1 MITRGSRVRIMGG
14 TYEGCDGMVL
24 DDLGSADFSF
34 SRGGPSVRVRLDG
47 PGTSVSVVL
56 FDLKEFPAR
65 ANLKSGTASATPEAA

>member
-1 MITRGSRVRIMGG
+1 MIAKGSRVRIMGG

-24 DDLGSADFSF
+24 DEVGSADFSF

-47 PGTSVSVVL
+47 PGTSVSIVL

-65 ANLKSGTASATPEAA
+65 ENFKSGTAGATPEAA